1 MFSKDNFLS
10 MQLAYET
17 VKPKFRFINLKELRL
32 IKRLKRRLLKFV
44 IRYRVGRIRKRRQF
58 KIFRR
63 FFRHRRIK
71 FFKRRYGY
79 RRHIRLKL
87 RRLIQKF
94 FVKAI
99 TKLNLIGRRRLFLGE
114 PSRLIGLT
122 QTFTGKLNYVYNSR
136 ALYNHI
142 ISRYLSGV
150 YYKFIWWRKISCLSF
165 FKNSKFRFLFI
176 LMRMLFNKTYN
187 HLTNFIHFFN
197 FNSLLSFSLKAVFN
211 QTGTWLLKFPVCA
224 GTPARLAVLN
234 ASVLNKSYKNSG
246 IFYDNLKNFNVSGDF
261 MTGSNIF

>member
-1 MFSKDNFLS
+1 MPSMFSKDNFLS

-44 IRYRVGRIRKRRQF
+44 IRYRFGRLRKRRQF

-79 RRHIRLKL
+79 HRRIRLKL

-94 FVKAI
+94 FVKAV
-99 TKLNLIGRRRLFLGE
+99 TKLNFIGRRRLFLGE
-114 PSRLIGLT
+114 SSYLAGLT
-122 QTFTGKLNYVYNSR
+122 RIRLDNLGYAYNSR
-136 ALYNHI
+136 VLYSRVV
-142 ISRYLSGV
+142 SRYLSGV
-150 YYKFIWWRKISCLSF
+150 YYKFIWWRKVSCISF

-176 LMRMLFNKTYN
+176 LMRTLFNKTYN
-187 HLTNFIHFFN
+187 HLINFIHFFN

-211 QTGTWLLKFPVCA
+211 HIGT
-224 GTPARLAVLN
+224 
-234 ASVLNKSYKNSG
+234 
-246 IFYDNLKNFNVSGDF
+246 
-261 MTGSNIF
+261 